1 MLRFVLGAASHQRST
16 AASELNR
23 IFRAE
28 NVPHRFKTAYIRE
41 LADNKR
47 DFGCDVLDIEAS
59 DPGADVG
66 ESDFCAFKDLCDL
79 HKLHVP
85 CYRHTT
91 KRKRSRNSDG
101 RDGMCTVPRAEGIV
115 GGISCKATCAP
126 SHKRKISNPLD
137 PTKPPEKGGSTWST
151 FYGLLRLLDAL
162 GQDRPD
168 WLVIENADELVTSRD
183 EEVIDVLLA
192 ELASRGF
199 ECFFMLMNSY
209 DWAVAQSRRRVF
221 VVGVSCIQPKA
232 FTFDGE
238 FDLEEMF
245 EDLKNLIASARMQA
259 DCLTRAL
266 LPNDHPLVEAAL
278 VQWVERDVKGWD
290 SNTLK
295 THMNF

>member
-1 MLRFVLGAASHQRST
+1 M
-16 AASELNR
+16 
-23 IFRAE
+23 
-28 NVPHRFKTAYIRE
+28 
-41 LADNKR
+41 NK
-47 DFGCDVLDIEAS
+47 G
-59 DPGADVG
+59 
-66 ESDFCAFKDLCDL
+66 
-79 HKLHVP
+79 
-85 CYRHTT
+85 
-91 KRKRSRNSDG
+91 
-101 RDGMCTVPRAEGIV
+101 
-115 GGISCKATCAP
+115 
-126 SHKRKISNPLD
+126 KISNPLD

-151 FYGLLRLLDAL
+151 FYGLLGLLDAL

-168 WLVIENADELVTSRD
+168 WLVIENVDELVTSRD

-192 ELASRGF
+192 ELAARGF

-278 VQWVERDVKGWD
+278 AQWVERDVKGWD

-295 THMNF
+295 THMNFWGNKGLRLGEKSVTERTKASPWYRYLNDRDKDALVAHQHLRRK